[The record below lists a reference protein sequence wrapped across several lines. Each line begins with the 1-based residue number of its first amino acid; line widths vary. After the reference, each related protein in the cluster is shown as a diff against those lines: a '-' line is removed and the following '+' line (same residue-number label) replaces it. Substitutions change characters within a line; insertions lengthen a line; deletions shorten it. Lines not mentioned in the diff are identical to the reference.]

1 MTLGFGNG
9 QHSGQRRIAERASKI
24 ASFPAGDVEPG
35 GEMTLRMA
43 LATGTWGHRSV
54 FISPRTRKMG
64 VKSTFYNQASVLR
77 TIKGIFGASGLT
89 RTEVLSTPGRWWP
102 ILEPRLTRIHIK
114 LSRHRLT
121 MQRIQNQQNGH
132 PLT

>member
-1 MTLGFGNG
+1 
-9 QHSGQRRIAERASKI
+9 
-24 ASFPAGDVEPG
+24 
-35 GEMTLRMA
+35 MA
-43 LATGTWGHRSV
+43 LATGTWVDTVLSV
-54 FISPRTRKMG
+54 EIVISPRTCKMG

-102 ILEPRLTRIHIK
+102 ILEPRLTRIHIR
-114 LSRHRLT
+114 LSRHRFT
-121 MQRIQNQQNGH
+121 TSMQRIQNQQNGH